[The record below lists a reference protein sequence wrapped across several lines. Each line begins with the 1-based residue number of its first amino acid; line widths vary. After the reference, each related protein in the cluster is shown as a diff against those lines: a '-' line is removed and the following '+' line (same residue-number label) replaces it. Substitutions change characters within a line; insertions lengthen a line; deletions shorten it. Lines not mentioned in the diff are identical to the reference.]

1 MIQNN
6 DLSQE
11 MMNSK
16 LKQPLR
22 GKVALVTGASK
33 SIGRAIAERLSRD
46 GASVIVHYRS
56 HEQEAQEVAPVLCAH
71 GTLYL

>member
-22 GKVALVTGASK
+22 GKVALVTGTSK

-56 HEQEAQEVAPVLCAH
+56 HEQEAQEVASVLHAQ
-71 GTLYL
+71 GTLCL